1 MREGLMRES
10 ASVDHIVVASDD
22 GWSIDEIRDLEEL
35 LLRGDSLSISEL
47 AALLKRDY
55 RDVRDKVAE
64 IAPRCRTPRKLGRE

>member
-1 MREGLMRES
+1 M
-10 ASVDHIVVASDD
+10 ASDD

-64 IAPRCRTPRKLGRE
+64 IARRCRTPRKLGRE

>member
-1 MREGLMRES
+1 MRES

-64 IAPRCRTPRKLGRE
+64 IARRCRTPRKLGRE

>member
-1 MREGLMRES
+1 MREP
-10 ASVDHIVVASDD
+10 ASVDHIVVTSDD

-64 IAPRCRTPRKLGRE
+64 IARRCRTPRKLGRE